1 MNTTTKYDA
10 IVVGAGHNGMACAF
24 YLARA
29 RRRVLVIEAADA
41 VGGAARPVPFG
52 GGTVPLAAGLD
63 YGLSR
68 RVVDDLELERH
79 GLKFADSDVGATVI
93 GNDDTRIDY
102 HLSRD
107 DAASLAKHD
116 AADAAAW
123 PAFRARLVR
132 YAAILADIRHHVPP
146 RLSGSGADA
155 RAWLAIAWKLRRL
168 GREDMREFLRIGAMN
183 VFDLLEEEF
192 RHPLFKG
199 ALAAEAVIG
208 HPLAPRSPGSVLTL
222 LLRFADGGGA
232 AAMPAG
238 GMSAVAAA
246 MQAACASR
254 GVAFRLDTR
263 VVRIVVDDDRAI
275 GVELDGGEV
284 IEAPTVVSNVDART
298 TCLDLVGAGHFDTDL
313 VRRLTHVRSRG
324 VSARIDYW
332 LDGGAPGGGADLSRR
347 LIHAGDSDAIERA
360 FNHSKYGE
368 VSAEPLVE
376 LVFPGRIDPGLRTGR
391 GEAASA
397 LVQYAP
403 RAADDAGS
411 RTAVAA
417 ATRTVV
423 ERMVPGL
430 GARIAAERVVLPAD
444 VERLTGASGGHWH
457 HGDIALDQYFML
469 RPVPALARYALPVA
483 GCWLCG
489 AGSHPGGG
497 ISGLPGRNA
506 ALAILSAAETGH

>member
-1 MNTTTKYDA
+1 MSTTTKYDA

-29 RRRVLVIEAADA
+29 RRRVLVVDSADA
-41 VGGAARPVPFG
+41 VGGAARAVPFG

-79 GLKFADSDVGATVI
+79 GLKFADADVGATVF

-102 HLSRD
+102 RLSRD

-116 AADAAAW
+116 AAAW
-123 PAFRARLVR
+123 PAFRARMVR
-132 YAAILADIRHHVPP
+132 YAGILADIHHRVPP
-146 RLSGSGADA
+146 RLSATGADA

-192 RHPLFKG
+192 RDPLFRG

-222 LLRFADGGGA
+222 LLRFADRGGA
-232 AAMPAG
+232 VAMPAG
-238 GMSAVAAA
+238 GMSAVATA
-246 MQAACASR
+246 MQAACVSR
-254 GVAFRLDTR
+254 AVAFRLGTR
-263 VVRIVVDDDRAI
+263 VARILVDDDRAA

-313 VRRLTHVRSRG
+313 VRRLLHVRSRG

-332 LDGGAPGGGADLSRR
+332 LDGGAPEGDIDLSRR
-347 LIHAGDSDAIERA
+347 LIHAGDPDAIERA

-376 LVFPGRIDPGLRTGR
+376 LVFPGRIDPGLRAGR
-391 GEAASA
+391 GESASA

-403 RAADDAGS
+403 RAADDDGA
-411 RTAVAA
+411 RAAIAA
-417 ATRTVV
+417 ATRDVV
-423 ERMVPGL
+423 ERMVPGI
-430 GARIAAERVVLPAD
+430 GARIGDERIVLPAD
-444 VERLTGASGGHWH
+444 VERLTGAGGGHWH

-469 RPVPALARYALPVA
+469 RPVPELARYALPVA

-506 ALAILSAAETGH
+506 ALAVLSAAETGQ